1 MKKMYT
7 KKTVSRFSL
16 SFSLLIGLVAGCLSL
31 CNTGFAQYK
40 YYSKFPNPAG
50 RYYTINATGAGCA
63 APGVI
68 DSTGFAD
75 ISEATYAYFTT
86 TRTDSF
92 TCDPYHFLANLNLPA
107 DTPLLGAGYKAGFRI
122 RVSPAVSLDTLRKYT
137 VISTY
142 NSNGGTLIESAHTED
157 ISGLDSTGTGTD
169 WFLYFVSTKPFNT
182 LELNVYPNVAILN
195 KAFKFDVLYAFA
207 TLNEQV
213 LPATI
218 GDFKATVAG
227 KNVSLSFQSLTES
240 SVASY
245 RIERSGNGG
254 VSYATV
260 ASLPAKGNSNAAVLY
275 NFTDAVTVD
284 GSYLYR
290 VVIVNKDGTTKATNS
305 LSVLINAQGKIFL
318 YPSIVSA
325 GQNINIKTSQTGAV
339 TVLLYDAQG
348 RAVQQ
353 QRITST
359 GQFTL
364 ATNGLSR
371 GIYTVKIIS
380 ATGNVLQS
388 KIIVN

>member
-7 KKTVSRFSL
+7 KKFSGRFSP
-16 SFSLLIGLVAGCLSL
+16 FLLTGLVAGCLSFG
-31 CNTGFAQYK
+31 NVSFAQK
-40 YYSKFPNPAG
+40 YYTKFPDPAT
-50 RYYTINATGAGCA
+50 RTYVINATGINCT
-63 APGVI
+63 APPVVNPA
-68 DSTGFAD
+68 GFAD
-75 ISEATYAYFTT
+75 TAEATYTSFTT

-92 TCDPYHFLANLNLPA
+92 TCDPYHFVANLNLPA

-122 RVSPAVSLDTLRKYT
+122 RLSSPVSFDTLRKYT
-137 VISTY
+137 VVSTY
-142 NSNGGTLIESAHTED
+142 NSDGGLLIESAHTES
-157 ISGLDSTGTGTD
+157 ISGMDSSGTGTD
-169 WFLYFVSTKPFNT
+169 WFLYFTSTKPFNT
-182 LELNVYPNVAILN
+182 LELNVYPNVTPLGS
-195 KAFKFDVLYAFA
+195 AFEFDVLYGFA
-207 TLNEQV
+207 TINSSV